1 MSTSLSFSTDEAR
14 LWKPL
19 KDEKV
24 QCRLCAHFCV
34 IAENERGRCGV
45 RVNRRGRL
53 YTLVRDT
60 VAALNLD
67 PVEKKPLYHYFP
79 GTKTLSLGTMG
90 CNLSCSFCQNSSLSQ
105 PPRRGEAVRGERVRA
120 QAVVDLALRSKAAS
134 ISYTYSEPTIF
145 FELVED
151 VATRARERGLGNIIV
166 SNGFQSRECLE
177 SWGPLIDA
185 ANIDL
190 KAFSEGFYKDI
201 CGARLQPVLDNLKT
215 IRGLGWWLEVTT
227 LLIPGLNDDPGELR
241 AMADFIC
248 RELGPQT
255 PWHLSRFHPD
265 YAMLDRPPTPPQSLK
280 KAWEIGKEAGLSHVY
295 VGNITGVAGEAT
307 ECSGCGTPLLLRQG
321 FHVRNIG
328 MDDGACRACGAPVEG
343 QGMKII
349 PLEATT

>member
-1 MSTSLSFSTDEAR
+1 MNPMDEAR

-19 KDEKV
+19 KGEKV
-24 QCRLCAHFCV
+24 QCRLCAHFCI
-34 IAENERGRCGV
+34 IADTERGNCGV
-45 RVNRRGRL
+45 RVNRQGRL
-53 YTLVRDT
+53 FTLVRDT

-90 CNLSCSFCQNSSLSQ
+90 CNLSCSFCQNSGLSQ
-105 PPRRGEAVRGERVRA
+105 PPRRGEAVLGERVRA
-120 QAVVDLALRSKAAS
+120 EALVELALRSKAAS
-134 ISYTYSEPTIF
+134 ISYTYSEPTVF

-151 VATRARERGLGNIIV
+151 VAIRAREQGLGNIIV
-166 SNGFQSRECLE
+166 SNGFHSRECLE
-177 SWGPLIDA
+177 SWGPLINA

-190 KAFSEGFYKDI
+190 KAFTEGFYRDI

-215 IRGLGWWLEVTT
+215 IRELGWWLEVTT

-241 AMADFIC
+241 AMADFIY

-265 YAMLDRPPTPPQSLK
+265 HAMQDRPPTPPQTLRR
-280 KAWEIGKEAGLSHVY
+280 AWEIGKEVGLSHVY

-307 ECSGCGTPLLLRQG
+307 ECSGCGVPLLRRHG
-321 FHVRNIG
+321 FHVQNIG
-328 MDDGACRACGAPVEG
+328 MNDGACRMCGAPAEG
-343 QGMKII
+343 QGMGII
-349 PLEATT
+349 PLEATS